1 MVVVGCSAA
10 IASIGMNSCWD
21 PHGCGAATATTGT
34 TPATNVVTIPYT
46 IQCYMQNNSSEY
58 HNFHD
63 SKVRPLLP
71 PLLVLL
77 LLLLL
82 VLVVVVA
89 AVAVAVVVVVV
100 VVEIV
105 VVVVVK

>member
-1 MVVVGCSAA
+1 MFV
-10 IASIGMNSCWD
+10 
-21 PHGCGAATATTGT
+21 AATATTGT

-82 VLVVVVA
+82 LLLVLVVVVVVVVA

-100 VVEIV
+100 VAVEVVV